1 MISKWKYNYTDE
13 EKGMALTI
21 QNLKQEIDKLV
32 DANEDINR
40 EFSQY
45 KYESKKEI
53 ERLNNIINEFEKW
66 LVESIEKHTEDYLDW
81 KYDKNVYLAGSEKL
95 QNVLDKLQ
103 ELKGDNNVI

>member
-13 EKGMALTI
+13 EKGMELTI

-53 ERLNNIINEFEKW
+53 ERLSNIINEFDKW
-66 LVESIEKHTEDYLDW
+66 LDEE
-81 KYDKNVYLAGSEKL
+81 SEKTIL
-95 QNVLDKLQ
+95 STGHLTCLMMCKNKLQ
-103 ELKGDNNVI
+103 ELKGSSDNG